1 MINVFTNTFDQC
13 NASLQ
18 NKTTNNFQIK
28 KNKTYWSQTW
38 NLVYILE
45 ALKLYGI

>member
-28 KNKTYWSQTW
+28 KKKHTDPK
-38 NLVYILE
+38 LE
-45 ALKLYGI
+45 I